1 MAIARQANSL
11 TITAVNDSLAFAVPV
26 EVVGASFQGT
36 GLTAGQRVTLRDSAT
51 VGSGSILADY
61 AVQVS
66 SSSADLWG
74 SRPTRMVQAVGIDN
88 NTVGGTWV
96 VTLFT
101 R

>member
-1 MAIARQANSL
+1 MAITRQPASV

-36 GLTAGQRVTLRDSAT
+36 GLTAGQRVTLRDNAT

-61 AVQVS
+61 AVQAS
-66 SSSADLWG
+66 SSSADLWAN
-74 SRPTRMVQAVGIDN
+74 RPPRMVEAVGVDN
-88 NTVGGTWV
+88 NTVGGTWAV
-96 VTLFT
+96 VLYI